1 MATPFQKEPPLTFKT
16 LSFTTALVLASAVAY
31 AQAPPPAPAAAP
43 AQQGPPPQP
52 VLGPNEW
59 NIDRP
64 TRPPASRSRT

>member
-1 MATPFQKEPPLTFKT
+1 MTFKT

-43 AQQGPPPQP
+43 APQGPPPQP

-59 NIDRP
+59 NIDCGALDRRLHGHA
-64 TRPPASRSRT
+64 T